1 MAPKKKTPRRLP
13 ATSLITSSSGGDI
26 SASGRTRPTRTAGGV
41 AAGALRSAVQKK
53 SSKKSPSK
61 KGKSAAAPPSAKKR
75 VRSPS
80 PANADGDD
88 VADEDDDDEED
99 DDEDDEADA
108 APPSTP
114 TPSPR
119 RRPRARLLEAH
130 FLPCQRCLRS
140 LGRDPD
146 LECPGPGD
154 EPCPR
159 CKGLKKSAA
168 ECCPVSSPFAYV
180 FPQVLTFARFPRS
193 SSTRL
198 PRPWNW
204 WRPVLPVGRMP
215 SRHWT
220 WRCVVGLILVRLSP
234 QPVWVVLLLPRRRRV
249 IRPPL

>member
-88 VADEDDDDEED
+88 VEDEDDD

-168 ECCPVSSPFAYV
+168 ECCPVSSPFA
-180 FPQVLTFARFPRS
+180 
-193 SSTRL
+193 
-198 PRPWNW
+198 
-204 WRPVLPVGRMP
+204 
-215 SRHWT
+215 
-220 WRCVVGLILVRLSP
+220 
-234 QPVWVVLLLPRRRRV
+234 
-249 IRPPL
+249 